1 MALSPEL
8 AAWRKAERARLIEAR
23 IGLGQEVREEFG
35 RRIDAHLRTAFPRL
49 TQATL
54 GICWPYQGEYDARP
68 LAEAFHALGA
78 QLALPSVVA
87 KATPL
92 VFLEWE
98 PGAAM
103 REGVYGIP
111 VPAEACEV
119 VPQVLIV
126 PVVGVGAQGDRLGY
140 GGGFYDRTLAA
151 ISPQPIT
158 IAVAH
163 EVLRVPTTHPQDH
176 DILMDFVVTEA
187 GIEASVP
194 GGLERIDESEAARR
208 FAALWT
214 QRGHTVRHRISSADS
229 GT

>member
-23 IGLGQEVREEFG
+23 IGLGQDVRAGYG
-35 RRIDAHLRTAFPRL
+35 RLIDARLQAAFPQL
-49 TQATL
+49 GQATL

-68 LAEAFHALGA
+68 VGQIFRSQGA
-78 QLALPSVVA
+78 RLALPSVVA
-87 KATPL
+87 KAAPL
-92 VFLEWE
+92 VFLEWA
-98 PGAAM
+98 PGVAM

-111 VPAEACEV
+111 VPAESCEV

-126 PVVGVGAQGDRLGY
+126 PVVGVGSQGDRLGY

-151 ISPQPIT
+151 IVPRPIT
-158 IAVAH
+158 IAIAH
-163 EVLRVPTTHPQDH
+163 EVLRVPTTYPQDH

-187 GIEASVP
+187 GVEASVP
-194 GGLERIDESEAARR
+194 GGLERIDEAAAARR
-208 FAALWT
+208 FGALWT
-214 QRGHTVRHRISSADS
+214 RRGHEARHSVSSADS